1 MTNTSDAAGAAGAS
15 DTYGAYMTHLE
26 CVACGATYSAEVEQH
41 LCSCGGILLARY
53 DLTRLAAE
61 VPRDVVTGRAWS
73 LGLWRYA
80 ELLPVME
87 RAGRVSLGEGT
98 TPLLPLE
105 WLSSELD
112 APIWLK
118 DEGVNPTGTFKAR
131 GAAVGVSR
139 ARELGARTIA
149 LPTAGNAGAAWAAYG
164 ARAGIPVVVAM
175 PQDAPPLTQQEVRL
189 YGADLHL
196 VDGLISDAGAWIA
209 QRLQSEGWY
218 DASTFKEP
226 YRVEGK
232 KTLGLEIAEQLGWQ
246 PPDVILYPTGG
257 GVGLIG
263 LWKAFQELA
272 ALGWLAPDARQ
283 PRLVVVQAAG
293 CAPVVRAWETGAEA
307 TAFWEGAE
315 TVAAGLRVPGPL
327 AGGLILRALR
337 ETQGTALAVSD
348 ADIRG
353 ALGELARA
361 GLWVA
366 PEGAALL
373 PAVRRLRA
381 DGWIRSGERVVLLNT
396 GTGLIYPDVTP

>member
-1 MTNTSDAAGAAGAS
+1 MGVTR
-15 DTYGAYMTHLE
+15 TYVSHLE
-26 CVACGATYSAEVEQH
+26 CVECSATYSAEVEQH
-41 LCSCGGILLARY
+41 LCICGGILLVRY
-53 DLTRLAAE
+53 ELARLAAE
-61 VPRDVVTGRAWS
+61 VPRDVVAGRAWS
-73 LGLWRYA
+73 EGLWRYA
-80 ELLPVME
+80 ELLPVVE
-87 RAGRVSLGEGT
+87 RARRVTLGEGA

-118 DEGVNPTGTFKAR
+118 DEGTNPTGTFKAR

-139 ARELGARTIA
+139 ARELGAQAIA
-149 LPTAGNAGAAWAAYG
+149 LPTAGNAGAAWGAYG
-164 ARAGIPVVVAM
+164 ARARIPVIVAM

-189 YGADLHL
+189 YGAHLHL

-209 QRLQSEGWY
+209 QRVQSEGWY

-283 PRLVVVQAAG
+283 PRLVVVQAEG
-293 CAPVVRAWETGAEA
+293 CAPVVRAWEAGTQA
-307 TAFWEGAE
+307 TAFWEGAQ

-337 ETQGTALAVSD
+337 ETHGTALAVSD
-348 ADIRG
+348 AELRG
-353 ALGELARA
+353 ALGELARG

-396 GTGLIYPDVTP
+396 GAGLIYPDVTPLE